1 MTELR
6 ITRGLPASGK
16 TTEARRWVLED
27 CHHRV
32 RVNRDDL
39 RMMLYGRPAPLPY
52 DHEEQVT
59 VAQRAQVAALLRA
72 GQSVIVDDTH
82 LRAKHARAWADL
94 AVDLGVAF
102 SVLDMPAYVETC
114 VARDQLRAAR
124 GERAVGEKVIRDMAA
139 RFGRL
144 EPVLPSAPAA
154 ALPTY
159 TPDPSLPSAVVVD
172 VDGTVALH
180 VNRDP
185 YDASRYHTDAPNPP
199 VVELVRD
206 LHESGEN
213 IVFLSGRDAEYMDVT
228 RAWLGEHV
236 GEWAVH
242 CPLFMRFPGDRRND
256 AIIKPELFLHFVA
269 PSYNVRFCLDD
280 RDRVVKAWR
289 KMGLTVFQVADGNF

>member
-27 CHHRV
+27 CHNRV

-52 DHEEQVT
+52 AHEEQVT
-59 VAQRAQVAALLRA
+59 VAQRAQVTALLRD

-94 AVDLGVAF
+94 AVDLGVEF
-102 SVLDMPAYVETC
+102 SVFDMTTDVDTC
-114 VARDQLRAAR
+114 VARDAERAAR
-124 GERAVGEKVIRDMAA
+124 GERSVGEKVIRDMAA

-144 EPVLPSAPAA
+144 EPVLPSTPVDV
-154 ALPTY
+154 PTY
-159 TPDPSLPSAVVVD
+159 TPDLSLPSAVVVD
-172 VDGTVALH
+172 IDGTVALH
-180 VNRDP
+180 VNRSP
-185 YDASRYHTDAPNPP
+185 YDTSRYHTDVANIP
-199 VVELVRD
+199 VVELVQD

-213 IVFLSGRDAEYMDVT
+213 IVFLSGRDSEYMRVT
-228 RAWLGEHV
+228 STWLAEHL
-236 GEWAVH
+236 GGWTRS
-242 CPLFMRFPGDRRND
+242 CPLFMRQTGDRRND
-256 AIIKPELFLHFVA
+256 AIIKPELFLRHVA
-269 PSYNVRFCLDD
+269 PFYNVRFVLDD

-289 KMGLTVFQVADGNF
+289 KMGLTVFQVAEGNF